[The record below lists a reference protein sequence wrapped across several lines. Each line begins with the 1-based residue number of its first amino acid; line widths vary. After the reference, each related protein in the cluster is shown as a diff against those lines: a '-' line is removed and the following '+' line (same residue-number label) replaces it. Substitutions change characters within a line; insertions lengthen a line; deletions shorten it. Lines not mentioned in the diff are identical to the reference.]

1 MLTPNRTNR
10 RRKMVDRIRPQ
21 EEPTIIEPSRV
32 RGRPFPKG
40 NPGRRL
46 GSKNQTTKMVE
57 ALVDGEAP
65 KLTRKLLDLALG
77 GDVRCLQFCLDRLIP
92 QRRGRPLDLQLPKIN
107 SVKDV
112 PTAMAAISEAVSK
125 GDVTAEEASHLAH
138 LLKTYTDT
146 IIAND
151 FAVRLENAETA
162 INKLMKKNSNN
173 QG

>member
-1 MLTPNRTNR
+1 
-10 RRKMVDRIRPQ
+10 MVERIRLS
-21 EEPTIIEPSRV
+21 EEPRV
-32 RGRPFPKG
+32 RGRPFQKG
-40 NPGRRL
+40 NPGRPL
-46 GSKNQTTKMVE
+46 GSMNQTTKMVE

-138 LLKTYTDT
+138 LLETYTNT

-151 FAVRLENAETA
+151 FAVRLENVETA
-162 INKLMKKNSNN
+162 VNKQMKNSNN
-173 QG
+173 RR